1 MTRPFESP
9 AGSPAGPPDAQAEFK
24 KRAAERAVTFIESG
38 MVVGLGHGSTAA
50 FAIARIGELIREG
63 KLQRIVGIPCSKQTE
78 AEAGRA
84 GIRIESLERKPD
96 IDLVV
101 DGADEVDP
109 YLNMIKGGGGALLRE
124 KVVAQ
129 ASRRRVY
136 IVDESKLSPKLGTLR
151 AVPVEVMRFAWQPIF
166 QRLSSMNAHPALRPG
181 SDGTPFLT
189 DQGNVILDCKTGPL
203 TDPGELAA
211 ALKSHAG
218 VVEHGLFLGLATD
231 VIVAG
236 PAGIRHLTR

>member
-1 MTRPFESP
+1 MTPPADSP
-9 AGSPAGPPDAQAEFK
+9 GSHAEFK
-24 KRAAERAVTFIESG
+24 KLAAEHAVTFIKSG
-38 MVVGLGHGSTAA
+38 MIVGLGHGSTAA
-50 FAIARIGELIREG
+50 YAVSRIAELIRQG
-63 KLQRIVGIPCSKQTE
+63 TLQRIVGIPCSKQTE
-78 AEAGRA
+78 ADARRA
-84 GIRIESLERKPD
+84 GIQIGTLEEHPD

-101 DGADEVDP
+101 DGADEVDS

-151 AVPVEVMRFAWQPIF
+151 AVPVEVVRFAWPPVL
-166 QRLSSMNAHPALRPG
+166 QRLSSLHANPALRPG

-189 DQGNVILDCKTGPL
+189 DQGNVILDCRTGPL
-203 TDPGELAA
+203 TNPEELAA

-218 VVEHGLFLGLATD
+218 VVEHGLFLDLATD

-236 PAGIRHLTR
+236 PTGIKHLTR